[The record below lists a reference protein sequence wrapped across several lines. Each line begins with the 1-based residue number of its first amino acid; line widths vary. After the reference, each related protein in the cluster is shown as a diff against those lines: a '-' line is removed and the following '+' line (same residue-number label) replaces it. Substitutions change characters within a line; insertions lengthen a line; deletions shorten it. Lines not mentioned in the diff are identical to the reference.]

1 MEEQGLAKKINVTKR
16 VNMSEGSLPR
26 IEEEEFVLE
35 DQTIYGYPFPGT
47 GSDWNGQ
54 VRLGS

>member
-16 VNMSEGSLPR
+16 VNMSEGSLRR

-35 DQTIYGYPFPGT
+35 D
-47 GSDWNGQ
+47 
-54 VRLGS
+54 